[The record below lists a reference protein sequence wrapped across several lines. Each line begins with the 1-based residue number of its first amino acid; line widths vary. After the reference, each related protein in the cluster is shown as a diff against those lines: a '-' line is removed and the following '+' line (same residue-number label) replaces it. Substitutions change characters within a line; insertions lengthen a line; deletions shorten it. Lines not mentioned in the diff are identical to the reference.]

1 VRDAPFDD
9 HARLVEDFASTHEDP
24 LSVPLIND
32 SCDLE
37 IACGKREVMVVFDS
51 ESKVRIGLSLDV
63 LGDGGRRGGTFI
75 DVVVLV
81 EWLVINEDLDIES
94 GARRR
99 NHHDAVGLFVVIGYT
114 SVCMRRS
121 ETCDGNGP
129 FIYLRAARSQL
140 QAVRDTGVKSMK

>member
-1 VRDAPFDD
+1 VQ
-9 HARLVEDFASTHEDP
+9 
-24 LSVPLIND
+24 LIND
-32 SCDLE
+32 NWDLE

-63 LGDGGRRGGTFI
+63 LGDGVRRSRTFI
-75 DVVVLV
+75 NVVVLL
-81 EWLVINEDLDIES
+81 EWLIIDEDIDIES

-99 NHHDAVGLFVVIGYT
+99 NDHVVVGLFVVIGCE
-114 SVCMRRS
+114 SVCTRRS